1 MEYAKKMVLVEPR
14 QIEKWKETMTDKT
27 LSKLDGEM
35 YDTLHRNGAEDEKAK
50 LYSNSLRRYL
60 NINKPDIEKKFEW
73 QDKPEEKKEEVT
85 KDIDSLVLETVPK
98 KWKTHASK
106 LLSHLKSNPNVGWSA
121 KGELVVNDKFIPNSN
136 IVDVV
141 NDLMRKRTSMS
152 VPTGWMELSKVLK
165 ESNVPHELI
174 GNEERWQ
181 DITSPAPTTPSVT
194 SSGKRSETSSKTPLS
209 KREKQISPKRK
220 TKKPII
226 WEQY

>member
-50 LYSNSLRRYL
+50 IYSNSLRRYL

-73 QDKPEEKKEEVT
+73 EDKPEEEEVT
-85 KDIDSLVLETVPK
+85 NPIDSLVLETVPK

-106 LLSHLKSNPNVGWSA
+106 LLSHLKSNAKVNWSA
-121 KGELVVNDKFIPNSN
+121 KGELVVNDKIIPNSN

-141 NDLMRKRTSMS
+141 NDLMRKRSSMTA
-152 VPTGWMELSKVLK
+152 PTGWSELAKVLK
-165 ESNVPHELI
+165 DSN
-174 GNEERWQ
+174 
-181 DITSPAPTTPSVT
+181 
-194 SSGKRSETSSKTPLS
+194 
-209 KREKQISPKRK
+209 
-220 TKKPII
+220 
-226 WEQY
+226 